1 VKERVLVAIKDEGL
15 LEESTTVL
23 YKHDYLVTKAS
34 NLSDMESHLN
44 STPQDVIL
52 LDISIWKETEPDLP
66 SRLSQSHSEASIIHL
81 VSNGDQDILEGI
93 VKNGE
98 EGGHLL
104 QPVTGKEVLVMV
116 DQVIKNKQLHE
127 RFKQMR
133 SELLEA
139 NKNLSNKTKEFQELI
154 AFHKDILQNSTVGII
169 TIDTRYI
176 ITSWN
181 QCASRITGIKE
192 SVAMGSNLFD
202 IIPILGWEK
211 VLERVKAVIQKTEVT
226 ELGHLETKRP
236 EGDNIYANYKFSP
249 IRKENE
255 IVGAVIIVEDISK
268 KIHLQ
273 KELDRAHGYIGHLVE
288 NSADAIISTDL
299 DGTIVTW
306 NKGAETMFGFSGQA
320 AIGRP
325 WNFLAAENDRKKL
338 QNLFQWVKKSGAIS
352 NFQAEIITMSGEPL
366 PISLTISLIKDND
379 GHVYGISGIFKDLS
393 EAKKIKKQM
402 VQSQRMI
409 SLGAMATSMA
419 HDINDPLASLSTY
432 THLLM
437 TRTKGFGIA
446 QLTNNLAKVEEDADK
461 IGQMVKDLLWY
472 ATPSDH
478 ALGKVDIHE
487 ILKKSLSFTAYQ
499 VNMQKIEVKKDLS
512 AKESQLMA
520 NSRELIQALV
530 NILTNAVESMPDG
543 GDMTIQTTSADEE
556 APENGGKGILIK
568 IRDTGI
574 GIPEEN
580 LSRIFEQFFT
590 TRSDEKGNGLGLY
603 VARAIIE
610 DHHGSIEV
618 ESGIDKGTCF
628 TIRLPLRIEN

>member
-1 VKERVLVAIKDEGL
+1 
-15 LEESTTVL
+15 
-23 YKHDYLVTKAS
+23 
-34 NLSDMESHLN
+34 
-44 STPQDVIL
+44 
-52 LDISIWKETEPDLP
+52 
-66 SRLSQSHSEASIIHL
+66 
-81 VSNGDQDILEGI
+81 
-93 VKNGE
+93 
-98 EGGHLL
+98 
-104 QPVTGKEVLVMV
+104 
-116 DQVIKNKQLHE
+116 
-127 RFKQMR
+127 
-133 SELLEA
+133 
-139 NKNLSNKTKEFQELI
+139 
-154 AFHKDILQNSTVGII
+154 
-169 TIDTRYI
+169 
-176 ITSWN
+176 
-181 QCASRITGIKE
+181 
-192 SVAMGSNLFD
+192 
-202 IIPILGWEK
+202 
-211 VLERVKAVIQKTEVT
+211 
-226 ELGHLETKRP
+226 ETKRP
-236 EGDNIYANYKFSP
+236 EGENIYANYKFSP
-249 IRKENE
+249 LRKENE

-273 KELDRAHGYIGHLVE
+273 KELDRANGYIGHLVE

-352 NFQAEIITMSGEPL
+352 NFRADIITMSGEPL

-379 GHVYGISGIFKDLS
+379 GHIYGISGIFKDLS

-402 VQSQRMI
+402 IQSQRMI

-446 QLTNNLAKVEEDADK
+446 QLTDNLAKVEEDADK

-478 ALGKVDIHE
+478 ALGMVDIHE
-487 ILKKSLSFTAYQ
+487 ILKKSLSFAAYQ
-499 VNMQKIEVKKDLS
+499 VNVQKIEVKKDLS
-512 AKESQLMA
+512 AKESLVMV

-543 GDMTIQTTSADEE
+543 GTMTIQTTSANGKM
-556 APENGGKGILIK
+556 PENEEKGILIK

-574 GIPEEN
+574 GIPEGN
-580 LSRIFEQFFT
+580 ISRIFEQFFT

-618 ESGIDKGTCF
+618 ESEIDKGTCF